1 MFFSI
6 GALAQKASLSG
17 KVIDQKDKS
26 ELIGVTV
33 TIKGTALGASTDAQ
47 GKYQIKN
54 ISPGTY
60 TIEVSYIGYAK
71 KIFTNIRFEKD
82 EKKVLDIA
90 LSTSVLTFSEEVTV
104 VGEKPLVDIEQSKT
118 ERSISMENIEAAPVR
133 QVQGLLNTQAGVVL
147 NPEGISIRGGRTY
160 ETAFMIDGVS
170 ASDPLA
176 GTGFGI
182 DLGTNSIDN
191 ISVTTGGGDVQ
202 YGDGTAGIVNTSTRS
217 GGKRFE
223 FGGGVKRD
231 NLGFNS
237 NWASVWNN
245 STYEFSMGGPLDFI
259 SKKLKFFTSLK
270 SIFDDQFYRR
280 PANQVV
286 SSLYPNTSW
295 SPYQDNRWAGMFKLD
310 YEINP
315 KIKLSVTYLKSVT
328 INQDVNMLRVTG
340 NDVPFLPGFQYEFS
354 LQPDRANTYTSDNNM
369 LILNWAHNVNKK
381 FSYKIL
387 ASRMFVR
394 LRADANGRYWRPGN
408 VDSEFDPDAIITFP
422 STLFNPADSAV
433 FVNPGPGLFNNG
445 GIGTLWHDHYVEEL
459 TTRFNGTYY
468 YSSSGNRILFG
479 AEIKRQDMQWI
490 DIIRPWIGAPI
501 ILPNGQTTQSFR
513 LGDYSDVWKVTP
525 TRGAFYAS
533 NKLKY
538 KGLNAEFGG
547 RLEYW
552 FPGAFVD
559 QAVADSRS
567 PIRDEIRQDYLSN
580 PSLMGNRFKMR
591 FLPKISASF
600 PIRENQVMFF
610 NYNHS
615 MVLPHPSFIYQGLNP
630 LYQDRSVVSRVG
642 NPNLNPEVDI
652 SYELGLKTQIT
663 NNDAFTVTTYWKDKY
678 DFITAASI
686 QIKDANGREL
696 TRTIRINSDYARAR
710 GIELSYLKRI
720 GKWFNG
726 QAAVSYSTVRG
737 QSSSANEALNQL
749 LNTGNREDTRE
760 TPLAWDSP
768 LDLKGVAIFTVANKT
783 GLWGKKWLNN
793 FSFYFEGIYRTGRR
807 YTPFIFRGI
816 EPITNRPIYER
827 DPNPAS
833 LWSGLG
839 ESNWW
844 VDMNFRKWF
853 SVRKVRFEFSIQITN
868 LFNTLNGIVPN
879 PVTGRAYRYG
889 DPLPSTQRDPLYLD
903 PRDARSYGTPPDDP
917 SRFRAPRQVMFG
929 LNFKF

>member
-1 MFFSI
+1 M
-6 GALAQKASLSG
+6 AQKASLSG
-17 KVIDQKDKS
+17 KVTDQKDKS

-33 TIKGTALGASTDAQ
+33 SIKGTALGISTDAQ
-47 GKYQIKN
+47 GKYRINN
-54 ISPGTY
+54 IPPGNY

-82 EKKVLDIA
+82 EKKVMDIA

-118 ERSISMENIEAAPVR
+118 ERNISMDNIEAAPVR

-160 ETAFMIDGVS
+160 ETAYMIDGVS

-231 NLGFNS
+231 NLGFNR

-245 STYEFSMGGPLDFI
+245 STYEFSMGGPMNFI
-259 SKKLKFFTSLK
+259 SKKLKFFSSFK

-280 PANQVV
+280 PANQIV

-295 SPYQDNRWAGMFKLD
+295 SPYQDNRWAGMIKLD

-340 NDVPFLPGFQYEFS
+340 NDVPFLPGFQYDFS
-354 LQPDRANTYTSDNNM
+354 LQPDNANTYTSDNSM
-369 LILNWAHNVNKK
+369 FILNWSHNVNKK

-394 LRADANGRYWRPGN
+394 LRADANGRYWRPGT

-433 FVNPGPGLFNNG
+433 FVNPGPGLYNNG

-479 AEIKRQDMQWI
+479 SEIKRQDMQWI

-501 ILPNGQTTQSFR
+501 VLPNGQTTQSFR

-547 RLEYW
+547 RLEFW

-559 QAVADSRS
+559 QAVNDSRS
-567 PIRDEIRQDYLSN
+567 PIRDEIRQDYLNN

-663 NNDAFTVTTYWKDKY
+663 NNDAFTITTYWKDKY

-686 QIKDANGREL
+686 QIKDQNGREL

-726 QAAVSYSTVRG
+726 QAAFSYSTVRG

-768 LDLKGVAIFTVANKT
+768 LDLKGVAIFTVATKT

-868 LFNTLNGIVPN
+868 VFNTLNGIVPN
-879 PVTGRAYRYG
+879 PVTGRAYRNG

-903 PRDARSYGTPPDDP
+903 PRDARSFGTPPDDP
-917 SRFRAPRQVMFG
+917 SRFRAPRQVIFG